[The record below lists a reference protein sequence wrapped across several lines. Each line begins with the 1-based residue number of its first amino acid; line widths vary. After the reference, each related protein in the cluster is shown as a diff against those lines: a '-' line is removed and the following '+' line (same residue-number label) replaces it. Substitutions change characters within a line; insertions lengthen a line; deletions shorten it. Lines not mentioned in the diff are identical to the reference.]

1 MAPSLLSKSCLAFN
15 SYFPSQSISLSFSAY
30 FNMAS

>member
-1 MAPSLLSKSCLAFN
+1 LLSKSCIASN
-15 SYFPSQSISLSFSAY
+15 GYFPSQSISLSFSAY